1 MWEGYK
7 NYDHYFTFEQ
17 RPDFWLEVNP
27 LELTRVQKGK
37 YCEYYNI
44 PCSFDIETS
53 SWTEVVDGEEVK
65 RACMYLWAFG
75 INGSVIVGRE
85 WRELEEFLE
94 ECRIILNLSPDS
106 KVLVCYVH
114 NLGYEFQWMRKR
126 IPWVEGGVFSVKER
140 RPVYALSKLG
150 IEFRCSLLLSNYRLA
165 YVGAKLLNTYPVK
178 KLVGALDYSKVR
190 SPITP
195 ITEGEMAY
203 QCNDVRVVMSYIQE
217 KIESEGDITKIPLTN
232 TGYVRRYCRDYC
244 MGKFE
249 KDESTRRKKMFEYR
263 VLMKDLTIKSEKEY
277 EQLREAFAGGFT
289 HANPNHWGETL
300 HNVGSADL
308 TSSYPYTMVSDY
320 FPMSGGSYIG
330 EVTSEGF
337 FEHLLS
343 KYCCL
348 FRVVFHGLSA
358 VVTFDT
364 YISLSKCKYISDD
377 RVVNNGR
384 VVCANELQI
393 TLTELDWDIISQV
406 YEWDDIEVYDMRIY
420 NRGYLPKPLIMSILE
435 LYKNKTTLK
444 GVDEKVVEYM
454 VSKNMINAAYGMAVT
469 NIVRDEIQYD
479 NEDNDWLKDEADAAS
494 QLTGYNKQFNRF
506 LFYAW
511 GVWVT
516 AHARHNLWEA
526 IFEFGDDYVYA
537 DTDSIKGINFE
548 KHSYF
553 FKEYNM
559 RVYFKLAEMCDYYK
573 IPFEY
578 CEPKTKKGIKKLIGV
593 WDREEDY
600 LLFKTIGAKRY
611 MYEHVDH
618 SFNMTVAGVSK
629 NDAVPYL
636 LWAYGGKNVKD
647 EKYLKLFKL
656 AYSRDPENEEASQLA
671 MKEVIAM
678 RERGEIS
685 YEAVLRHFK
694 ENLFIPAEHTGK
706 NTLTYIDDE
715 KDFIVKDYLGY
726 EYPAIEYSAIHMSPV
741 SYSFTLSEEYLKFL
755 AGITEEHL

>member
-1 MWEGYK
+1 MEWQGYK
-7 NYDHYFTFEQ
+7 NYDHYFTFSQ

-27 LELTRVQKGK
+27 VELTRIKKGK
-37 YCEYYNI
+37 NGEYYNI

-53 SWTEVVDGEEVK
+53 SWMEGEVK

-85 WRELEEFLE
+85 WDEFIELMEET
-94 ECRIILNLSPDS
+94 RIMLDLSPDQR
-106 KVLVCYVH
+106 VLVCYVH
-114 NLGYEFQWMRKR
+114 NLGYEFQWFRKR

-165 YVGAKLLNTYPVK
+165 YVGEKLLNKYPVK
-178 KLVGALDYSKVR
+178 KLVGALDYSLVR

-195 ITEGEMAY
+195 ITDAEMAY

-217 KIESEGDITKIPLTN
+217 KIENEGGILEIPLTN
-232 TGYVRRYCRDYC
+232 TGYVRKYCRDYC
-244 MGKFE
+244 LGKFE
-249 KDESTRRKKMFEYR
+249 SDESTSRKKMFEYR

-277 EQLREAFAGGFT
+277 AQLREAFAGGFT
-289 HANPNHWGETL
+289 HANPNHWGEIL

-308 TSSYPYTMVSDY
+308 TSSYPYAMVSDY

-330 EVTSEGF
+330 EVTSDGF
-337 FEHLLS
+337 FEHLL
-343 KYCCL
+343 KTYCCL

-358 VVTFDT
+358 AVSFDT

-384 VVCANELQI
+384 VVCADELHT
-393 TLTELDWDIISQV
+393 TLTELDWDIISRV
-406 YEWDDIEVYDMRIY
+406 YEWDSIEVYDMRIY
-420 NRGYLPKPLIMSILE
+420 QRNYLPRPLIMSILE
-435 LYKNKTTLK
+435 LYKNKTSLK
-444 GVDEKVVEYM
+444 GVDDKVVEYM

-516 AHARHNLWEA
+516 AHARHNLWDA
-526 IFEFGDDYVYA
+526 IFEFEDDYVYA

-548 KHSYF
+548 KHAYF
-553 FKEYNM
+553 FKKYNM
-559 RVYFKLAEMCDYYK
+559 DVYFKLAEMCDHYK

-578 CEPKTKKGIKKLIGV
+578 CEPRTKKGVKKLIGV

-611 MYEHVDH
+611 IYEHADN

-636 LWAYGGKNVKD
+636 LWAYGGKNLKD

-656 AYSRDPENEEASQLA
+656 AYSKDPSDEKASQLA
-671 MKEVIAM
+671 MEGIKQM
-678 RERGEIS
+678 RQRGEIN
-685 YEAVLRHFK
+685 YEAVMRHFK
-694 ENLFIPAEHTGK
+694 ENLIIPAEHTGK
-706 NTLTYIDDE
+706 NTLTYIDDTRE
-715 KDFIVKDYLGY
+715 FTVKDYLGY
-726 EYPAIEYSAIHMSPV
+726 EYPAMEYSAIHMEPV
-741 SYSFTLSEEYLKFL
+741 SYAFTISEEYLKFL
-755 AGITEEHL
+755 SGITEESL